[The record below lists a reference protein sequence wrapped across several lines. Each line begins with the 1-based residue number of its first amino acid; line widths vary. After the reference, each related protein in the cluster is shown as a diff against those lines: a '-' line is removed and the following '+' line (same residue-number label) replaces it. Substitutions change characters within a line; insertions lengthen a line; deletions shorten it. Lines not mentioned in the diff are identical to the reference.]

1 MTLTMKDL
9 QRERDQWQQAVAD
22 SRTTIKWLE
31 QRGDAKT
38 KRIRE
43 LESIV
48 KELGG
53 KP

>member
-1 MTLTMKDL
+1 MTTAEL
-9 QRERDQWQQAVAD
+9 QTELEKWQQAVAD

-38 KRIRE
+38 VRIRE
-43 LESIV
+43 LEAKV

-53 KP
+53 TP

>member
-1 MTLTMKDL
+1 MTTTAEL
-9 QRERDQWQQAVAD
+9 QTELEKWQQAVAD

-38 KRIRE
+38 RRIRE
-43 LESIV
+43 LEAQV

-53 KP
+53 RP